1 MSNMLD
7 LTEVDQKWFFAL
19 LSYDI
24 AWNITEVWNVNEVN
38 FMTSISEKIVRKGI
52 ECIIPVV
59 LIRNLRM
66 AIIPTPSPLAEQ
78 IPLQWGLLWPL
89 GLCC

>member
-7 LTEVDQKWFFAL
+7 LTEVDQKQFFAL

-38 FMTSISEKIVRKGI
+38 FMTSISEKIVRK
-52 ECIIPVV
+52 V
-59 LIRNLRM
+59 
-66 AIIPTPSPLAEQ
+66 
-78 IPLQWGLLWPL
+78 
-89 GLCC
+89 